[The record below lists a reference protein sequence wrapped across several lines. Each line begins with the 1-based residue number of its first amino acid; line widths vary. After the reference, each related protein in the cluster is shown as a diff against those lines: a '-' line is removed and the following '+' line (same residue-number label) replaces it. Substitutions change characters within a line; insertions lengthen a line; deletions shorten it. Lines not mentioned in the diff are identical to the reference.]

1 METEQEPDRQDSLT
15 ERSVAAGSVG
25 AFFKKIEWDIV
36 SFFPNSPCVKK
47 QKKRISHKNDNK
59 KAV

>member
-1 METEQEPDRQDSLT
+1 MESEQEADRQDSLT
-15 ERSVAAGSVG
+15 GRSVAAGSVG

-47 QKKRISHKNDNK
+47 QKKRVSHKDNN
-59 KAV
+59 

>member
-15 ERSVAAGSVG
+15 ERSVAAGSIG

-47 QKKRISHKNDNK
+47 QKKRISHKNDN
-59 KAV
+59 